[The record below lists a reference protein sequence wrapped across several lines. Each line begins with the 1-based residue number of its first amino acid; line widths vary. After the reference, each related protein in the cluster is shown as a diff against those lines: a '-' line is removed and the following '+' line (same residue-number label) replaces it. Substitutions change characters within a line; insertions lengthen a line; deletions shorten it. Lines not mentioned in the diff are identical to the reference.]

1 MKRIFSILFPV
12 LLTAPA
18 LSAQKETTILP
29 LPRKSMLGVYN
40 TSSISIMPRM
50 APNNYYP
57 YPYYGDMFSPYP
69 YYNNTEN
76 RVAFS
81 FRNTTGYRF
90 FDFLNVGAGVG
101 IERYETL
108 ALNLPFFGEVSGNIL
123 NRRFTPVYFVQA
135 GYGLGIKTAPKGD
148 EYYRVTG
155 TKGGL
160 MLAGGIGFAGRI
172 DRNTILRL
180 NFGYRLQ
187 QAAYTA
193 EVQPYNSPMQVQ
205 TRSMSYHRL
214 EMGISFTFQQ

>member
-1 MKRIFSILFPV
+1 MKKIFSILFPG
-12 LLTAPA
+12 LLAIPA
-18 LSAQKETTILP
+18 LSAQKEAVTLL

-40 TSSISIMPRM
+40 TSTISIMPRM
-50 APNNYYP
+50 SPDNYYP
-57 YPYYGDMFSPYP
+57 YPYYDIYGLPYA
-69 YYNNTEN
+69 YNGNTEN

-101 IERYETL
+101 IERYESL

-123 NRRFTPVYFVQA
+123 NKRFTPVYFVQA

-148 EYYRVTG
+148 EYYRVTHA
-155 TKGGL
+155 KGGL